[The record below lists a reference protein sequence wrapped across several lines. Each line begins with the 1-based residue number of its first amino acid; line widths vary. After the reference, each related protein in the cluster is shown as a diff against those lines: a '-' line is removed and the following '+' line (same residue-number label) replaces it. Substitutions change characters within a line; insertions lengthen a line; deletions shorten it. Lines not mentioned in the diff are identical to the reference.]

1 MKTLAVCLLIVTLFL
16 INSGSIIH
24 FDVWQF
30 PLWISDISWTGIEL
44 IGALIAIIVVIV
56 IAIAAL
62 VTMGLVGAAMVALAG
77 TILAFLFGSLMI
89 AWPLLFVAGLCW
101 LIADNKKVAS

>member
-1 MKTLAVCLLIVTLFL
+1 MKTFAVCLVIVALFL

-44 IGALIAIIVVIV
+44 IGALVAIIVVI
-56 IAIAAL
+56 AIVAL
-62 VTMGLVGAAMVALAG
+62 VTMGLVGAAMVVLAG

-101 LIADNKKVAS
+101 LIADNKKVVS

>member
-1 MKTLAVCLLIVTLFL
+1 MKTFAVCLLIVVLFF

-44 IGALIAIIVVIV
+44 IGALIAIIIVVIAV
-56 IAIAAL
+56 VAL
-62 VTMGLVGAAMVALAG
+62 VTMGLIGAAMVALAG

-101 LIADNKKVAS
+101 LIADNKKVVS

>member
-1 MKTLAVCLLIVTLFL
+1 MKTFAVCLVIVALFL

-44 IGALIAIIVVIV
+44 IGALVAIIVAVSYTHLTLPTSD
-56 IAIAAL
+56 L
-62 VTMGLVGAAMVALAG
+62 V
-77 TILAFLFGSLMI
+77 
-89 AWPLLFVAGLCW
+89 
-101 LIADNKKVAS
+101 